1 MLFFVF
7 TLLLTPLL
15 GRAIPTPDFEA
26 TILAAS
32 DFLEFESFQS
42 VSVVGVAGDVT
53 TYELIHFSESFH
65 DAGTATLIEGPS
77 GYTLTFLNPGVIFGT
92 TTQGVK
98 DECQFLGT
106 TAASCVGL
114 INPGNQLFTSVEALV
129 PTWTVTA
136 TGDRLTSSSP
146 APSSTPAP
154 TRPVSA
160 GAGAGSGT
168 PTSTSGTGGSP
179 PPVQST
185 NAGVERYKSEI
196 GAVIVGVI
204 GCLWVTI

>member
-1 MLFFVF
+1 MLFLVF
-7 TLLLTPLL
+7 TLLLTSLL
-15 GRAIPTPDFEA
+15 GRAIPAPDFEA
-26 TILAAS
+26 TILAAP

-42 VSVVGVAGDVT
+42 VSVVGVAEDVT
-53 TYELIHFSESFH
+53 TYELIHFAESFH

-77 GYTLTFLNPGVIFGT
+77 GYTLTFLDPGVLFGT
-92 TTQGVK
+92 TTLGIK

-106 TAASCVGL
+106 TAASCAAL
-114 INPGNQLFTSVEALV
+114 LYPGNRLFTSVEALV
-129 PTWTVTA
+129 PTWTVTV

-154 TRPVSA
+154 SRP
-160 GAGAGSGT
+160 GSGT
-168 PTSTSGTGGSP
+168 PTSTSGTGDSP

-204 GCLWVTI
+204 GCFLG